1 MEEEHPP
8 QQNAQGNI
16 KLLQNG
22 QRRKLVQTYFDPSP
36 TLCGGKNIL
45 KQTYGFLPTDHE
57 RGELRETK
65 QREPEQA
72 SKSTGY

>member
-22 QRRKLVQTYFDPSP
+22 QIKLVQTYFDLSP
-36 TLCGGKNIL
+36 TLWGKKAQI
-45 KQTYGFLPTDHE
+45 KTDLWVSSH
-57 RGELRETK
+57 
-65 QREPEQA
+65 
-72 SKSTGY
+72 

>member
-22 QRRKLVQTYFDPSP
+22 QIRKLVQTYLDPSP
-36 TLCGGKNIL
+36 TLWGK
-45 KQTYGFLPTDHE
+45 KQIKTDLWVSSH
-57 RGELRETK
+57 
-65 QREPEQA
+65 
-72 SKSTGY
+72 